1 MPRALITGISG
12 QDGSYLSEL
21 LLEKGY
27 EVHGIV
33 RRSAIEDPRH
43 ELRRLPIDL
52 IEKLTLQVGSLES
65 YPSLQ
70 ECVRKA
76 QPDEIYHLA
85 ACSFVGYSMEE
96 EFSTLNINLTG
107 THHLLSAARQWAPEC
122 RFYFAGSSEMFGTAM
137 ECPQNE
143 NTPFQPRSVYGI
155 SKLAGFHLVRNCR
168 ENHELSA
175 CTGIMYNHESPRR
188 GFEFVTRKITS
199 YAARIKLGLTDRLE
213 LGNLDAERD
222 WGHSRDYVKAMWLM
236 LQQDELDDYVVA
248 TGTSR
253 TVRSF
258 CEKAFACVG
267 LNYKDHVVTNQA
279 FFRASEP
286 MTLRGDCTKAMRE
299 LGWKAIT
306 SFDQMVAEMVET
318 DLAELRRRR

>member
-21 LLEKGY
+21 LLKKGY

-43 ELRRLPIDL
+43 GLRRLPSNLID
-52 IEKLTLQVGSLES
+52 ELTLHVGSLES

-85 ACSFVGYSMEE
+85 ACSFVSYSMEE
-96 EFSTLNINLTG
+96 EFSTLDVNLKG
-107 THHLLSAARQWAPEC
+107 THHLLSATRQWTPEC
-122 RFYFAGSSEMFGTAM
+122 RFYFAGSSEMFGNATQ
-137 ECPQNE
+137 CPQNE
-143 NTPFQPRSVYGI
+143 LTPFQPRSVYGI
-155 SKLAGFHLVRNCR
+155 SKLAGYHLVRNYR
-168 ENHELSA
+168 ENHGFTA
-175 CTGIMYNHESPRR
+175 CTGILFNHESPRR
-188 GFEFVTRKITS
+188 GYEFVTRKITS
-199 YAARIKLGLTDRLE
+199 HAARIKMGLADHLE

-222 WGHSRDYVKAMWLM
+222 WGHSRDYVTAMWLM
-236 LQQDELDDYVVA
+236 LQQEEPDDYVVA

-267 LNYKDHVVTNQA
+267 LNYKDHVIIKDA
-279 FFRASEP
+279 FFRASENTP
-286 MTLRGDCTKAMRE
+286 LRGDPSKAKKE
-299 LGWKAIT
+299 LGWEATT
-306 SFDQMVAEMVET
+306 SFDQMVAEMVES
-318 DLAELRRRR
+318 DLTALRR

>member
-27 EVHGIV
+27 EVHGVV

-43 ELRRLPIDL
+43 GLRRLPTDL
-52 IEKLTLQVGSLES
+52 IDKLTLHIGSLES

-85 ACSFVGYSMEE
+85 ARSFVNYSMEE
-96 EFSTLNINLTG
+96 EFSTLDVNLTG
-107 THHLLSAARQWAPEC
+107 THHLLTAIRQWAPEC
-122 RFYFAGSSEMFGTAM
+122 RFYFAGSSEMFGTAT

-143 NTPFQPRSVYGI
+143 STAFQPRSVYGI
-155 SKLAGFHLVRNCR
+155 SKLAGFHLVRNYR
-168 ENHELSA
+168 ENHGLRA
-175 CTGIMYNHESPRR
+175 CAGILFNHESPRR

-199 YAARIKLGLTDRLE
+199 HAARIKLGLTNCVE

-236 LQQDELDDYVVA
+236 LQQDRLDDYVIA
-248 TGTSR
+248 TGISH

-258 CEKAFACVG
+258 CEKAFASVG
-267 LNYKDHVVTNQA
+267 LNYKDHVISKEA
-279 FFRASEP
+279 FFRASESV
-286 MTLRGDCTKAMRE
+286 TLRGNPAKAERE
-299 LGWKAIT
+299 LGWKATI
-306 SFDQMVAEMVET
+306 SFDQIVTEMVEA
-318 DLAELRRRR
+318 DLNDLRK